1 MRVCVVS
8 PFILDARLVDVVVV
22 VESHIQRTV
31 LATVTEETTA
41 TQKVGHRRRIF
52 NIAGQLPGGLIVFG
66 RRPRNITNYNTPGS
80 DG

>member
-1 MRVCVVS
+1 MRVCVVI
-8 PFILDARLVDVVVV
+8 PFVLDVRLVDVVVV
-22 VESHIQRTV
+22 VDSHIQRIV

-52 NIAGQLPGGLIVFG
+52 NIAGQLPGGLIICG
-66 RRPRNITNYNTPGS
+66 IRPRNITNYNTPGS